1 MGKISKLRLPAE
13 PDKRPADEGVNA
25 AELAVLTGEQEGR
38 RPTKQARKRPARNK
52 KRVTA

>member
-25 AELAVLTGEQEGR
+25 AELAVLTGERHAATDDPCE
-38 RPTKQARKRPARNK
+38 PK
-52 KRVTA
+52 KINADFFVEE